1 MFARIKSQVFIDSV
15 VFEISDPASN
25 PLRAVL
31 KDEKGSVCG
40 SLEATVPDGHKSYK
54 WIGLNDLP
62 YGVYTLEMMQ
72 GEEEHRQRM
81 VKRI

>member
-1 MFARIKSQVFIDSV
+1 MFARIKSSVFIDSV

-25 PLRAVL
+25 PLRAIL

-40 SLEATVPDGHKSYK
+40 SLEAHVPDGHKSYK

-62 YGVYTLEMMQ
+62 YGVYTLEMIH
-72 GEEEHRQRM
+72 GGEEHRQRM
-81 VKRI
+81 VKRV